1 MSDGL
6 DELYQVSQ
14 AVLSVTRQMSV
25 RDVLQVI
32 VRSARSLVG
41 ARYAA
46 LGVPDEG
53 DSFAEFVV
61 DGISSAEWQAIGPLP
76 RRHGMLAVLL
86 NEGKPERLADIRKDP
101 RFEGWPSAHPQ
112 MSHFLGVPV
121 RDGDQVLGIIFAANK
136 TSAAAAGRGFTER
149 DEEIL
154 SLFAAH
160 AAIALTNAR
169 LYERSQELSVMQERS
184 RLARDLHDAVTQK
197 VFSIRAHAR
206 AATVLAARDPMD
218 AARVRTEIEVIGALG
233 AEAHAEL
240 RAVIDGLAP
249 PDLEAAGLA
258 ESLRRYAVL
267 AGRAH
272 GVPVTFTAGALPA
285 LGPRAEAALYRV
297 AQEAL
302 HNALR
307 HAGASGVRVALSRA
321 ARRVVLEV
329 SDDGHGFVPEA
340 PSSGL
345 GLASMRER
353 ASAAGAAL
361 TIRSG
366 ETGTLVRMT
375 VPVKAGPV
383 KAGAVKAGVVKA
395 GAGQGRGGQ
404 GEPGQGGAGHEGAR
418 QGGRRAMTR
427 PISVL
432 IVDDHPVVRRGLRV
446 LLEVQDGIEVAGEA
460 GDGTAAL
467 ALDAEHAPDVILLD
481 LKLPGMDG
489 IAVLSEL
496 RSRDSAARVLVLTSA
511 TEPASA
517 SLAVRSGAAGVL
529 YKDVDPDALV
539 RAIRSVHDGHLLLA
553 SEAAG
558 PLVRS
563 AGTWGPGVGL
573 DTLTSRERE
582 VLAELTKGRSNREI
596 ARALGV
602 SEKTVKAHVSSVL
615 AKLGVQDRTQAALLA
630 VRNQL

>member
-1 MSDGL
+1 MSEGL

-46 LGVPDEG
+46 LGVPDQG

-61 DGISSAEWQAIGPLP
+61 DGISGAEWAAIGPLP

-86 NEGKPERLADIRKDP
+86 NQGKPERLPDIRKDP
-101 RFEGWPSAHPQ
+101 RFEGWPAAHPQ

-136 TSAAAAGRGFTER
+136 VSAAAEKSGFTER

-169 LYERSQELSVMQERS
+169 LYERSRELSVMQERS

-197 VFSIRAHAR
+197 LFSIRAHAR
-206 AATVLAARDPMD
+206 AAAVLAAREPVDTS
-218 AARVRTEIEVIGALG
+218 RVRAEIEVVGELG

-240 RAVIDGLAP
+240 RAVIDGLSP

-272 GVPVTFTAGALPA
+272 GIPVAFSAGCLPP
-285 LGPRAEAALYRV
+285 LSEKAEAALYRV

-307 HAGASGVRVALSRA
+307 HADASGLTVTLAKTPRQ
-321 ARRVVLEV
+321 VVLEV
-329 SDDGHGFVPEA
+329 TDNGHGFDPDA
-340 PSSGL
+340 PSGGL

-353 ASAAGAAL
+353 AAAAGGKLA
-361 TIRSG
+361 IRS
-366 ETGTLVRMT
+366 TRKGTTVRMT
-375 VPVKAGPV
+375 VPGKA
-383 KAGAVKAGVVKA
+383 
-395 GAGQGRGGQ
+395 
-404 GEPGQGGAGHEGAR
+404 
-418 QGGRRAMTR
+418 
-427 PISVL
+427 
-432 IVDDHPVVRRGLRV
+432 
-446 LLEVQDGIEVAGEA
+446 
-460 GDGTAAL
+460 
-467 ALDAEHAPDVILLD
+467 
-481 LKLPGMDG
+481 
-489 IAVLSEL
+489 
-496 RSRDSAARVLVLTSA
+496 
-511 TEPASA
+511 
-517 SLAVRSGAAGVL
+517 SG
-529 YKDVDPDALV
+529 
-539 RAIRSVHDGHLLLA
+539 
-553 SEAAG
+553 
-558 PLVRS
+558 
-563 AGTWGPGVGL
+563 
-573 DTLTSRERE
+573 
-582 VLAELTKGRSNREI
+582 
-596 ARALGV
+596 
-602 SEKTVKAHVSSVL
+602 
-615 AKLGVQDRTQAALLA
+615 
-630 VRNQL
+630 